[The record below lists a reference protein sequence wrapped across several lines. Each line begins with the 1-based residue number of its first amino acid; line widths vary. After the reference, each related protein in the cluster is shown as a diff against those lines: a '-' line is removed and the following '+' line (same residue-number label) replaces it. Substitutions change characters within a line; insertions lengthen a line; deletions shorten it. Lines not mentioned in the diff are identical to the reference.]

1 MSTYY
6 DLEPP
11 ISMELMKTKQNG
23 FGDYYVDFGDD
34 EYVILSVD
42 DDWAIG
48 CTRNVFVSHKN
59 CSEFFMDEFGSELI
73 PLD

>member
-11 ISMELMKTKQNG
+11 VSMDLLKTKQNE
-23 FGDYYVDFGDD
+23 FGDAYVDFGDD

-42 DDWAIG
+42 DDLAIG
-48 CTRNVFVSHKN
+48 CTRNAFVSHKN
-59 CSEFFMDEFGSELI
+59 CCEFFMGEFDSKLI

>member
-6 DLEPP
+6 DFDPP
-11 ISMELMKTKQNG
+11 IPMNLMDVKQNE
-23 FGDYYVDFGDD
+23 FGDEYVDFGDN
-34 EYVILSVD
+34 EYVILAVD

-48 CTRNVFVSHKN
+48 CTRNVFVSHKT
-59 CSEFFMDEFGSELI
+59 CCEFFMNQFDSKLI